1 MHEPIG
7 VLTAMPDEM
16 RALLAALETRERIEH
31 GRRVFAV
38 GTLFGREAVLVE
50 ARIGKVAAAAAA
62 TELIARFGVRT
73 LLFTG
78 LAGGLAPGIAVGD
91 IVVGEELAQH
101 DLDASPLFP
110 AMEIPLLGRSR
121 LPADADLSER
131 LARAAAAFLGE
142 DLRSA
147 FLPEVIA
154 ELGIGVGNGGPRVHR
169 GLVVSG
175 DRFVSSDAEAT
186 ALRGRVPGALCVE
199 MEGAAVAQVC
209 HEHGVEFAVVRTIS
223 DAADEDA
230 PRDFPRFLTRVAS
243 HYSLGII
250 RRLLEG

>member
-147 FLPEVIA
+147 FLPQVIA

-199 MEGAAVAQVC
+199 MEGAAVAQVAY
-209 HEHGVEFAVVRTIS
+209 EYGIPFGIVRAIS
-223 DAADEDA
+223 DAADDHA
-230 PRDFPRFLTRVAS
+230 ATAFPKALGTLAAAYAS
-243 HYSLGII
+243 GILRRALG
-250 RRLLEG
+250 